1 MRYQSRTMS
10 PRLLAS
16 SFPLLVLF
24 ACGVTPAGAAAD
36 PATSASPGAKKDAA
50 GTGDAAKQ
58 KEQEAKQKEEDAKR
72 KARELR
78 SKQRELASAG
88 TEQRVAEIE
97 RSMRQLGVD
106 AALAK
111 TALELEA
118 AQKNLKVF
126 LEEVKPRELEEKKIG
141 VDQSTYRAEHQKDEL
156 GELTAMYDADE
167 FARTTK
173 ELVLKRGRRELEM
186 AERYLAVAR
195 KDLAYFEGVTMP
207 QRERELRQKVA
218 DAEFERKKAEFDAQK
233 AEVEF
238 LLALEKAKNKVAG
251 LEEDI
256 ADLQQA
262 LAKETP

>member
-10 PRLLAS
+10 SRLLAS
-16 SFPLLVLF
+16 CFPLLVLF
-24 ACGVTPAGAAAD
+24 ACEATPAGAAAD
-36 PATSASPGAKKDAA
+36 PSTASADAKKDAA
-50 GTGDAAKQ
+50 GGDAGKKAD
-58 KEQEAKQKEEDAKR
+58 EAKR
-72 KARELR
+72 KENELR
-78 SKQRELASAG
+78 AKQRELASTA
-88 TEQRVAEIE
+88 TEQRVAEVE
-97 RSMRQLGVD
+97 RGMRQLGVD

-111 TALELEA
+111 TALELEV

-126 LEEVKPRELEEKKIG
+126 LEEVKPREIEEKKIG

-195 KDLAYFEGVTMP
+195 KESAHFEGVTLP

-218 DAEFERKKAEFDAQK
+218 DAEFERKKAELDAQK
-233 AEVEF
+233 AKAEF
-238 LLALEKAKNKVAG
+238 QLALERAKNRVAN
-251 LEEDI
+251 LEDDI
-256 ADLQQA
+256 AELQQA
-262 LAKETP
+262 LAKEKP